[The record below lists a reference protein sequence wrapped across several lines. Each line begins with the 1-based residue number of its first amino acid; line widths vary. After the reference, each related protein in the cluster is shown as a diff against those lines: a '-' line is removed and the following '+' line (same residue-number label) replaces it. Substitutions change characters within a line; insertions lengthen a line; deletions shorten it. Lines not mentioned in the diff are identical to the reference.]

1 MEMLSEHLSIAEF
14 TESATATAKGIE
26 NTMPNELAQ
35 YVVSWAENVFE
46 PVRALLGVPL
56 KVTSGYRCPDLN
68 KAVGGVPTS
77 QHVVGQAGDLIP
89 EGVGILDAFQKILVS
104 DLIYDQLIYEHAGN
118 AYWLHISYLEGKN
131 RNEVLIYDGS
141 SYQHKTKQEALA
153 WVQQQQEN

>member
-89 EGVGILDAFQKILVS
+89 EGVGILEAYQKILAS
-104 DLIYDQLIYEHAGN
+104 DLVYDQLIYEHSGN
-118 AYWLHISYLEGKN
+118 AYWIHISYLEGKN

-141 SYQHKTKQEALA
+141 SYRHKTKQEALA
-153 WVQQQQEN
+153 WITSLN